1 LKEFIWS
8 ALGSPMTPYL
18 RNAAY
23 VMSSNCP
30 MTPSLGLWRRSIEIA
45 CAAISVLLLLCNY
58 SATRQKETHHDM
70 QVFFATADGWP
81 AGTTFVVSRSR
92 QAK

>member
-1 LKEFIWS
+1 
-8 ALGSPMTPYL
+8 MTPYL

-30 MTPSLGLWRRSIEIA
+30 MTPSLGLSRRSIGIA
-45 CAAISVLLLLCNY
+45 CAAISVPLLLCNY
-58 SATRQKETHHDM
+58 SATWQKGTHHEM
-70 QVFFATADGWP
+70 QGFFATAEGWP

>member
-1 LKEFIWS
+1 
-8 ALGSPMTPYL
+8 MTPYL

-30 MTPSLGLWRRSIEIA
+30 MTPSLGLSRRSIGIA
-45 CAAISVLLLLCNY
+45 CAAISVPRLLCNH
-58 SATRQKETHHDM
+58 SATRREGTHHEM
-70 QVFFATADGWP
+70 QGFFVNAEGCP
-81 AGTTFVVSRSR
+81 ANTTFGVSRSR